1 MSLKYSSLLII
12 VSLLFVAETQAQVS
26 TRKLEAIYMYNFTKY
41 INWQSGGGDSHTI
54 GVWEESEVASEL
66 QDNLKN
72 KGGIVVKVIKTAE
85 EAKSCQIVYL
95 PKTKSDQL
103 RTLVSQAGS
112 DVLIVTEEDLAAKGA
127 SVSFVL
133 DGSKLRFKINQG
145 ALNKAGLQASS
156 SLLSLAILL

>member
-1 MSLKYSSLLII
+1 MSFKYSSLLII
-12 VSLLFVAETQAQVS
+12 ISLLFFAEAQAQVS

-41 INWQSGGGDSHTI
+41 INWQSGEGSGHTI

-66 QDNLKN
+66 KDNLKN
-72 KGGIVVKVIKTAE
+72 KGGITVKVVTTAA
-85 EAKSCQIVYL
+85 EAKQCQIVYL
-95 PKTKSDQL
+95 PKTKSGKL
-103 RTLVSQAGS
+103 RELVSQAGS
-112 DVLIVTEEDLAAKGA
+112 DVLIVTEEDLAEKGA

-145 ALNKAGLQASS
+145 ALDKAGLQASS